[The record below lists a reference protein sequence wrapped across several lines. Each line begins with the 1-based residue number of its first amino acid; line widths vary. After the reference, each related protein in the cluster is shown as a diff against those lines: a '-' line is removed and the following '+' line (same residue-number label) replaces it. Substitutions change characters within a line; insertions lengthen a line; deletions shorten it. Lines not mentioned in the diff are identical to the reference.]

1 MTTMTT
7 ARLASWCRSANGP
20 VMAQDLDNCKEGHT
34 AAAWISTATCANFIG
49 AGDGNRNRMTSL
61 EV

>member
-20 VMAQDLDNCKEGHT
+20 LMAQDLDNCKEERTVAG
-34 AAAWISTATCANFIG
+34 WISAATGANRIG